1 MINKKNILFVGIVVM
16 FVNIAILAVL
26 FYIGLRN
33 GGTFSEIVKILSKQ
47 IYLEFLLI
55 NFGIMLL
62 LLILKIN
69 LKFYKLLLVVSVIKV
84 VLNLLLLLKS
94 FIPIFNSI
102 FWIFYSLFLYSDE
115 KSQLRKTA

>member
-1 MINKKNILFVGIVVM
+1 MVNKRNMLFIGLV
-16 FVNIAILAVL
+16 AILVNVAVLAIL
-26 FYIGLRN
+26 FYIGLRS
-33 GGTFSEIVKILSKQ
+33 GGTFTEIVKILSKQ

-69 LKFYKLLLVVSVIKV
+69 LKFYKPLLVVSVIMV

-102 FWIFYSLFLYSDE
+102 FWIFYLLFLYFDE